1 MSKLVINKKQGIY
14 IMSLDDIVYM
24 EKALR
29 KIVVYSMDASI
40 EFYGKFADIA
50 QYLDRR
56 FMSCHRSYMINMD
69 KIVVMA
75 GNKIFFENNE
85 HISLGNDTYGRARR
99 LLTEYLA
106 EKRAERTCETSKK
119 VKKSG

>member
-1 MSKLVINKKQGIY
+1 MSKLVIYKKQGIY
-14 IMSLDDIVYM
+14 ILSLDDIVYM

-29 KIVVYSMDASI
+29 KIIVYSMDASI

-69 KIVVMA
+69 KIVVMS
-75 GNKIFFENNE
+75 GNRIFFENNE
-85 HISLGNDTYGRARR
+85 NIILGKNTYGRARK
-99 LLTEYLA
+99 LLKEYLA
-106 EKRAERTCETSKK
+106 EKRDRQIYEAPKN
-119 VKKSG
+119 VKKSC